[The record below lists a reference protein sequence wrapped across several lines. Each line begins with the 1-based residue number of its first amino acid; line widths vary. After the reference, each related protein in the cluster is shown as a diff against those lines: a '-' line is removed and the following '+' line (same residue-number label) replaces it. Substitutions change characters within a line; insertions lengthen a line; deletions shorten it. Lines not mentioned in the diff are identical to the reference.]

1 MIRTI
6 RYEELPSYEIGLEK
20 GIEEGIEKGL
30 KRGLLNG
37 KLERTTTM
45 ITEFGLPVDEV
56 ARKLKISIDDI
67 NRYLKSKSSDNEN
80 NY

>member
-20 GIEEGIEKGL
+20 GIEKGIEKGL

-37 KLERTTTM
+37 KLESAATM
-45 ITEFGLPVDEV
+45 IIEFGLPADEV
-56 ARKLKISIDDI
+56 AKKLKISIDDI